1 MEIILLERIEKLG
14 QMGDVVKVKPGYA
27 RNFLL
32 PQGKALRANKSNLE
46 RFETEKAQREADNL
60 SRRSEA
66 ETEAGK
72 MDKLAVSMVRAAS
85 EMGQLFGSVTSRD
98 IADAVTEAG
107 FTITRNQ
114 VVMEKA
120 IKTLGLHDTR
130 VRLHPEV
137 SVTVTVNVA
146 RSLDEAKTQLETGVA
161 VTGMMDD
168 DDDDLDAGYEAAE
181 DAAADEAPSTPLLTR
196 HRPKRL
202 PLRMARKAE
211 QAFCHHLPQTD
222 MEKPGSAP
230 AFLYAKRR
238 DRSLRG
244 FFDLSPHS
252 TAFT

>member
-32 PQGKALRANKSNLE
+32 PQGKALRANKANLE
-46 RFETEKAQREADNL
+46 RFETEKSQREADNL
-60 SRRSEA
+60 SLRSEA

-72 MDKLAVSMVRAAS
+72 MENLAVSMVRAAS

-107 FTITRNQ
+107 FTISRTQ

-161 VTGMMDD
+161 VTGMIDD
-168 DDDDLDAGYEAAE
+168 DEDEDEAPNNRYAAANQAPAEEAAE
-181 DAAADEAPSTPLLTR
+181 EGSTKETTEETTGDDSAAEEAV
-196 HRPKRL
+196 
-202 PLRMARKAE
+202 AE
-211 QAFCHHLPQTD
+211 D
-222 MEKPGSAP
+222 GEES
-230 AFLYAKRR
+230 
-238 DRSLRG
+238 
-244 FFDLSPHS
+244 
-252 TAFT
+252 

>member
-1 MEIILLERIEKLG
+1 MSKKETEVILTENVVSLAAAE
-14 QMGDVVKVKPGYA
+14 GDVVKVKPGYA

-32 PQGKALRANKSNLE
+32 PQGKALRANKNNLE

-72 MDKLAVSMVRAAS
+72 MDGLAVSMVRAAS

-98 IADAVTEAG
+98 IAEAVTEAG
-107 FTITRNQ
+107 FTIARSQ

-130 VRLHPEV
+130 LRLHPEV

-161 VTGMMDD
+161 VTGMIDD
-168 DDDDLDAGYEAAE
+168 DDDDMDDGYEAAAEAAPAEEAPAEEAASE
-181 DAAADEAPSTPLLTR
+181 DAPAEEAATEEAAAEDGDEA
-196 HRPKRL
+196 
-202 PLRMARKAE
+202 
-211 QAFCHHLPQTD
+211 
-222 MEKPGSAP
+222 
-230 AFLYAKRR
+230 
-238 DRSLRG
+238 
-244 FFDLSPHS
+244 
-252 TAFT
+252 